1 MHNLPMVTAVNSN
14 AVGDYERLRA
24 EGLSDHHA
32 YTVLDAKELN
42 MKDGS

>member
-1 MHNLPMVTAVNSN
+1 MHNLPMVTGINSS
-14 AVGDYERLRA
+14 AVGDHDRLRA

-32 YTVLDAKELN
+32 YTLLDAKELN